1 MWPVSGRGLKVM
13 RSFINMVNG
22 NFFLKYKKAFIERF
36 TSKPDVSVVE
46 GIEKKLETEH
56 RLYDEGMFSD
66 APGYLLEVS
75 NALQDD
81 EIPTA
86 LLNRLSVI
94 FRDVSHV
101 AENEGNEKAGELL
114 IKRFNLGKTGG
125 FELQM
130 EAALIAKEKN
140 IAKRF
145 PVGKNAPGDMKR
157 EIRKRSCEFIK
168 LEKTLD
174 GTGKAIL
181 RTLKSFSSTENK
193 RKVLDT
199 VIERLTLDYK
209 HGLLKRAEIE
219 SHVDLAC
226 DKLLKDGLI
235 QTGSRSNV
243 LSLKR

>member
-1 MWPVSGRGLKVM
+1 M
-13 RSFINMVNG
+13 RPFMNMVNG
-22 NFFLKYKKAFIERF
+22 NFFLKYKKAFRGKF
-36 TSKPDVSVVE
+36 TSKLDVSVVE
-46 GIEKKLETEH
+46 GVEEKLKAEY

-66 APGYLLEVS
+66 AQGYLIEIS
-75 NALQDD
+75 NALQDND
-81 EIPTA
+81 IPQA

-114 IKRFNLGKTGG
+114 IKRFNLGKTEG
-125 FELQM
+125 FESQM
-130 EAALIAKEKN
+130 EAALIAGDKN
-140 IAKRF
+140 KDIAKRLK
-145 PVGKNAPGDMKR
+145 VGKNAPGNMKR
-157 EIRKRSCEFIK
+157 EIRKRSCEFLK

-174 GTGKAIL
+174 STGKTIL

-193 RKVLDT
+193 RKVLET

-235 QTGSRSNV
+235 QTRSRNTV
-243 LSLKR
+243 LILK